1 MTTGSGFLGAG
12 AGAGLATFSF
22 TVAAAGASRTGVA
35 GALFAALFELGLDA
49 FKFDGLATGAGGG
62 SVGWLGSLEAATS
75 VGGVAGTSVA
85 ACSTGFEEHA
95 LMARAI
101 ESNGVSFQ
109 TCIGISLLIVRGL
122 NAGRV
127 PP

>member
-49 FKFDGLATGAGGG
+49 FKFDGLATGTGG
-62 SVGWLGSLEAATS
+62 GSLEAATS

-109 TCIGISLLIVRGL
+109 TCIGISLL
-122 NAGRV
+122 
-127 PP
+127 

>member
-62 SVGWLGSLEAATS
+62 
-75 VGGVAGTSVA
+75 AGTSVA

-109 TCIGISLLIVRGL
+109 TCIGISLLVVRGL
-122 NAGRV
+122 NAG
-127 PP
+127 